1 VRIALGKSDLARNSL
16 ANKRP
21 RVSPKSRLIKRP
33 RRTSRTLIGIRSR
46 TGNGV
51 KSTNRLTNV
60 ATIEDLAVAAEEVEA
75 AAVDGEAGAN
85 AAPAVANLVD
95 AALSDPVVVG
105 IVPKLADKSD
115 PAKKA
120 PRKNEPGR
128 KDPPRKLA
136 AKNDRRI
143 ARMVIDP
150 RVDHDPGAVAPK
162 AASDPQA
169 RAVRVAAS
177 GEQKVLEARD
187 VPPSAGHS
195 GHLDRNPHGRLRPCR
210 MKSTILEPD

>member
-1 VRIALGKSDLARNSL
+1 M
-16 ANKRP
+16 
-21 RVSPKSRLIKRP
+21 SRLIKRP
-33 RRTSRTLIGIRSR
+33 RPTSRTLIGIRSR
-46 TGNGV
+46 TRNGV

-75 AAVDGEAGAN
+75 AVVDGEAEAN

-95 AALSDPVVVG
+95 AAPSAATDPVAVG
-105 IVPKLADKSD
+105 IVPRLPGKSD

-120 PRKNEPGR
+120 PRKNDPGM

-136 AKNDRRI
+136 AKNDRRS
-143 ARMVIDP
+143 ARTVIDL

-162 AASDPQA
+162 AASDPEA
-169 RAVRVAAS
+169 RAVRVAAN
-177 GEQKVLEARD
+177 GPEQKVLEARD

-210 MKSTILEPD
+210 MRSTILEPD